1 MRKRILSALLMLSLM
16 LSFLPTSVSAENLDS
31 SGEPTL
37 TGLTLQNDNGEK
49 VQLLNNSEE
58 VTVSL
63 GSSYTFEA
71 TFSNVEQISEVYIT
85 STKSGV
91 KKYLDTTYDTDAK
104 CFIST
109 GLFDEDKNYIP
120 GKIGVEYTKKISDI
134 NVGDNVDWEMLQ
146 TTLKDY
152 CQVEVVSSSGEVAE
166 ATVDISRLL
175 NSEASV
181 LLDVAVDMFDAST
194 GGDLDTWLGTYKDA
208 TQYALDGGDYFL
220 YMDYSDPASY
230 AMIVHDVTGNKYFK
244 LILDD
249 VEQTFGLSGLA
260 DKVSQVNV
268 VSGLLTDYFSI
279 KKSTNNLREEIASN
293 YALSTSEKQQLTNE
307 VDAYE
312 NDRKAFTILM
322 TALPLFVAA
331 TGGAMAGPAL
341 VFNSLLSVI
350 NAASNT
356 FWDYRIGM
364 ILGGEADDINFVSSA
379 HGIPLT
385 YEFLRENRNTI
396 TTSGTYYL
404 TGAWYEDG
412 WSSTLKI
419 GDSDSNVPVHV
430 TLCLH
435 GYSKSVTLSSDGS
448 TLTIC
453 DCTYEEHEDGTTTG
467 GRVSV
472 FGAGSNQTVIL
483 ENGAASELQLWAE
496 NTGSVIV
503 NGGIVDYIN
512 LNYQDGNGTVVIND
526 GTVTTGILAYGHGS
540 EIIINDGT
548 VLAPVSSG
556 QFARSHVYTDCGTI
570 TINGGQVNAEIVGGT
585 GTINI
590 NGGIVGRTLENEE
603 SEIDIKSGIIKS
615 IDNIG
620 GTVFINGGTI
630 GGIENED
637 AGIVYIFEGS
647 IGGESI
653 DCIVNRGGAVNIYGG
668 ILHGEWGIYDVG
680 ISNTTL
686 FMNSNTDIEI
696 DCTQRAY
703 YSTEDTQKMPSICAS
718 DGYGGSIIYYSA
730 KNDSGT
736 ALTIEKVRE
745 IDFSEPYVRLTGSNV
760 SDEPDPEC
768 DHEYTSV
775 VTAPTCT
782 NQGYTTYTCKKCGDT
797 YISDYTNALGHHYG
811 EWVITVV
818 ATATSTGERKR
829 ECSVC
834 GDKVVETIPPTGGS
848 TSGSSGGSHGSS
860 SSGSATYRVST
871 PTNVNGGSVSVSPQN
886 ASKGAKVTITIQP
899 SENYELDT
907 LIVTD
912 KNGNRIELTNEGGG
926 KYSFRMPNS
935 KVDVEATFSKSD
947 EIQSTITN
955 FTDVPID
962 AYYYD
967 AVAWAM
973 ESGVTNGTNAEGT
986 LFSPDVTVTRA
997 QAMTFLWRAHGS
1009 PKATGTNPF
1018 TDVSTSDYYYDAV
1031 LWAVAN
1037 GVTNGTSATTFSPNT
1052 AVTRAQAVTFQWRAA
1067 GSSVVS
1073 GSSFGDVATDAYYVN
1088 AVTWAVANGIT
1099 NGTGSNIFSP
1109 DMAVSR
1115 AQAVT
1120 FLWRELAE

>member
-1 MRKRILSALLMLSLM
+1 MRKRILSALLTLSLM
-16 LSFLPTSVSAENLDS
+16 LSFLPISVSAENLDS

-37 TGLTLQNDNGEK
+37 TGLTVQSDDGEK

-85 STKSGV
+85 STKNGV
-91 KKYLDTTYDTDAK
+91 KKYLETSYDTNTG
-104 CFIST
+104 CFVSA
-109 GLFDEDKNYIP
+109 GFFDNDSNYIP
-120 GKIGVEYTKKISDI
+120 GMIGVEYTKEVSGID
-134 NVGDNVDWEMLQ
+134 VDNEVDWN
-146 TTLKDY
+146 TLKTALDEY
-152 CQVEVVSSSGEVAE
+152 CAVTETATDSSGETVT
-166 ATVDISRLL
+166 ATIDVSKLL
-175 NSEASV
+175 NTEASV
-181 LLDVAVDMFDAST
+181 LLNVAVDMFDAAT
-194 GGDLDTWLGTYKDA
+194 DGDLDTWLGVYNDA
-208 TQYALDGGDYFL
+208 KEYALDGGNYFL

-230 AMIVHDVTGNKYFK
+230 AMIVHDVTGKKYFK
-244 LILDD
+244 LLVSDKEKI
-249 VEQTFGLSGLA
+249 FGISNLA
-260 DKVSQVNV
+260 EKVSQVNT
-268 VSGLLTDYFSI
+268 VSGLLSDYFTI
-279 KKSTNNLREEIASN
+279 KKSADSLRDEIASD
-293 YALSTSEKQQLTNE
+293 YTLTIKEKQELNDE
-307 VDAYE
+307 VNAYE

-322 TALPLFVAA
+322 TALPFMITA

-385 YEFLRENRNTI
+385 YEFLQENRNTI

-419 GDSDSNVPVHV
+419 GNSDSNVPVHV

-435 GYSKSVTLSSDGS
+435 GYSESVTLSSDGS
-448 TLTIC
+448 TLTVC

-483 ENGAASELQLWAE
+483 ENGSASEIQLWAE

-556 QFARSHVYTDCGTI
+556 QFARSHVYTDYGTI
-570 TINGGQVNAEIVGGT
+570 TINGGQVNAEIIGGT

-603 SEIDIKSGIIKS
+603 SEIHIKSGIIKS

-637 AGIVYIFEGS
+637 AGIVHIFEGS

-653 DCIVNRGGAVNIYGG
+653 DCIVNRGGTVNIYGG

-703 YSTEDTQKMPSICAS
+703 YSTEDKQKMPSICAS

-736 ALTIEKVRE
+736 ALTIEKVHE

-760 SDEPDPEC
+760 SDGSDPEC

-775 VTAPTCT
+775 VTAPSCT
-782 NQGYTTYTCKKCGDT
+782 NQGYTTYTCKKCSDT
-797 YISDYTNALGHHYG
+797 YISDYVNALGHSYG
-811 EWVITVV
+811 EWVITVA
-818 ATATSTGERKR
+818 ATATSAGERER
-829 ECSVC
+829 VCSVC

-860 SSGSATYRVST
+860 SSGSTTYRVSI
-871 PTNVNGGSVSVSPQN
+871 PTNVNGGSVSVSPRN
-886 ASKGAKVTITIQP
+886 ASKGAKITITIQP
-899 SENYELDT
+899 RENYELDT

-912 KNGNRIELTNEGGG
+912 KNGNRIDLTNEGSG
-926 KYSFRMPNS
+926 KYSFKMPNS
-935 KVDVEATFSKSD
+935 KVDVEATFIKSD
-947 EIQSTITN
+947 EIQSTITS
-955 FTDVPID
+955 FTDVPTD

-967 AVAWAM
+967 AVAWAVKNGIT
-973 ESGVTNGTNAEGT
+973 SGTSDTT
-986 LFSPDVTVTRA
+986 FSPDASCTRA
-997 QAMTFLWRAHGS
+997 QMVTFLWRAAGS
-1009 PKATGTNPF
+1009 PQANGINPF
-1018 TDVSTSDYYYDAV
+1018 TDVSPSSYYYDAV
-1031 LWAVAN
+1031 LWAVEQGITSGTSATTFAPDDTVTRGQTVTFLHRAN
-1037 GVTNGTSATTFSPNT
+1037 GSPVASGSSFVDVEDDAYYADAVRWAMNEGITNGTSATTFSPDISC
-1052 AVTRAQAVTFQWRAA
+1052 TRAQIVTFMYRTTQ
-1067 GSSVVS
+1067 
-1073 GSSFGDVATDAYYVN
+1073 
-1088 AVTWAVANGIT
+1088 
-1099 NGTGSNIFSP
+1099 
-1109 DMAVSR
+1109 
-1115 AQAVT
+1115 
-1120 FLWRELAE
+1120 